1 MLVLF
6 CLGVGFLFWFV
17 LVWCGLVFLFSCFRW
32 AFIVVLGFC
41 FLKKDLTLGT
51 YRRGDDMDGL
61 GEGKHGQNIF
71 KLKNF

>member
-1 MLVLF
+1 
-6 CLGVGFLFWFV
+6 
-17 LVWCGLVFLFSCFRW
+17 
-32 AFIVVLGFC
+32 
-41 FLKKDLTLGT
+41 LKKDLTLGT